1 MNTTFVTFMFGLNL
15 PLLFPIA
22 MIAFTVLYI
31 MEKLT
36 LTYYYK
42 KPPMYDEQMNETAI
56 GILKWAPF
64 VMMIFGFWTMGNQ
77 QIFSNVVSPKER

>member
-15 PLLFPIA
+15 PVLFPIA
-22 MIAFTVLYI
+22 FLAFLVMYT

-42 KPPMYDEQMNETAI
+42 KPPMYDEKMNEAAV

-64 VMMIFGFWTMGNQ
+64 AMMVFGFWTMGNQ
-77 QIFSNVVSPKER
+77 